1 MGDCEADER
10 ILKRGMNMKRR
21 RLERERQEKK
31 RLRKEEARRAAEE
44 QAREEIRKIRRRENW
59 VMAGSVAGC
68 LLMAVVMNMCFGAD
82 VSYGGHRGWAGGH
95 QDARLG
101 MALIFGP
108 CVGGVICRIM
118 RKIQKKN
125 R

>member
-1 MGDCEADER
+1 
-10 ILKRGMNMKRR
+10 MKRR
-21 RLERERQEKK
+21 RLERERQEKQQ
-31 RLRKEEARRAAEE
+31 LEKEETRRAAEE
-44 QAREEIRKIRRRENW
+44 QAKEEARKIRRRENW

-68 LLMAVVMNMCFGAD
+68 LLIAVIMNMCFGAD
-82 VSYGGHRGWAGGH
+82 VSYEGQRGWAGGH
-95 QDARLG
+95 QDLRLG

-108 CVGGVICRIM
+108 CIGGVICWIM